1 MFTGLIEI
9 VGTVESVR
17 SSSSGM
23 RVAILCPSVA
33 SRLAVGDSVNVNG
46 VCQTVVAADASSF
59 AFKAVGDT
67 LEKTA
72 LRRLVQGARV
82 NLERALRADRRFGGH
97 MVTGHVSGTAR
108 IVSWAAAAG
117 AAGSEAAAWFLVLDL
132 DPSWTDRVV
141 PEGSIAVDGISMTV
155 AEVTRASTPL
165 QEGGLRVRIS
175 VIPYTRQVTT
185 LAVKRTGDLVNI
197 ELDILASYVRAA
209 MKAVLG
215 GAGTITKEAL
225 RSWGYS

>member
-1 MFTGLIEI
+1 
-9 VGTVESVR
+9 
-17 SSSSGM
+17 
-23 RVAILCPSVA
+23 
-33 SRLAVGDSVNVNG
+33 
-46 VCQTVVAADASSF
+46 
-59 AFKAVGDT
+59 
-67 LEKTA
+67 
-72 LRRLVQGARV
+72 
-82 NLERALRADRRFGGH
+82 
-97 MVTGHVSGTAR
+97 VSGTAR